1 VPLYEIS
8 TLEPPTML
16 TAAFENSVS
25 RFSIRTTPSVCK
37 RAFTRPISL
46 MATPMSFPRNTEIHG
61 EGEPADYFYEIVN
74 GTVRSFKILIDGRR
88 QIGAFYL
95 PGDLIGLE
103 TGKEYTF
110 SAEAVTNTKVL
121 VFKRSA
127 VISLAARDS
136 EFARQL
142 WTVTSRELQRARLHA
157 LLLVKSAPER
167 VASFLLDMSERNQ
180 SGCKVEL
187 TMTRQ
192 DIADHLGI
200 TIETVSRM
208 LSQFEQASA
217 ISLPSVRRVEI
228 RDRTILEQMIG

>member
-1 VPLYEIS
+1 
-8 TLEPPTML
+8 ML
-16 TAAFENSVS
+16 TDACENSVS
-25 RFSIRTTPSVCK
+25 RFSIRATPSVCE
-37 RAFTRPISL
+37 RAFTRPIRL

-61 EGEPADYFYEIVN
+61 EGEPADYFYEIVS
-74 GTVRSFKILIDGRR
+74 GAVRSFKMLIDGRR

-103 TGKEYTF
+103 TGEEYTF

-121 VFKRSA
+121 VLKRSA

-142 WTVTSRELQRARLHA
+142 WTVTTRELQRARLHA
-157 LLLVKSAPER
+157 LLLFKSAPER

-180 SGCKVEL
+180 SGCKLEL
-187 TMTRQ
+187 AMSRQ
-192 DIADHLGI
+192 DIADHLGL

-217 ISLPSVRRVEI
+217 IALPSVRRVEI
-228 RDRTILEQMIG
+228 RDRAILEQMIG